1 MRIKYFLAK
10 NDGTKRAVA
19 NVTEIINLSFAY
31 RDGKPYIW
39 FHTTSRKNFIS
50 TEPYAESEN
59 SFNLTLDT
67 LLSRGYLDL
76 TMGSKAYA
84 FTRDRNA

>member
-31 RDGKPYIW
+31 REGKPYIW
-39 FHTTSRKNFIS
+39 FHTASRKNFIS

-76 TMGSKAYA
+76 TMGSKTYA